1 MKKHTTRNSL
11 LLLLT
16 AFIWGLAFVAQSE
29 GGKQVGPYTFNTIRS
44 YIGALV
50 LLPVIL
56 TLDKMGLS
64 KKPSNKEE
72 RKVLWTGGI
81 ACGIS
86 LGIATNLQQVGMYLG
101 ASAGKAGFLTA
112 CYIVLVPILGM
123 FIGKKCSPFVWVSVG
138 IAIAGLYLLCINGAE
153 SFGLALGDVLVLT
166 CALVFAIQIL
176 LVDHYSPKVDG
187 VRLSAIQFTICAL
200 ISTVLMV
207 TKELGTTSEQ
217 IHVWVSNLSSLNAWI
232 PILYAGVLSCGVAY
246 TLQIIGQRDV
256 PPTAASLIMSLESVF
271 SVIGAWVILKQ
282 SMTGRQ
288 LIGCGLI
295 FLAIVICQVVPAKE

>member
-64 KKPSNKEE
+64 KKPSNMEE

-81 ACGIS
+81 ACGIA
-86 LGIATNLQQVGMYLG
+86 LGFATNLQQVGMYLG

-217 IHVWVSNLSSLNAWI
+217 IQSWCVNLSTWNAWI

-295 FLAIVICQVVPAKE
+295 FLAILICQVVPAKE

>member
-207 TKELGTTSEQ
+207 SKEFGTTSEQ

>member
-81 ACGIS
+81 ACGIA
-86 LGIATNLQQVGMYLG
+86 LGFATNLQQVGMYLG

-207 TKELGTTSEQ
+207 TKELGTTPEQ